1 MRNRLANNAKET
13 VDTNKLTIC
22 NMWYIS
28 SMSRIQRIDV
38 FSYDLTYAHGDYVMS
53 GGRVIQTLQSTVVR
67 VTTES
72 GVEGFGEVCPL
83 GANYLPGYGAGAP
96 SVIAQF
102 APSLLGLDV
111 ENLGLLNHAMDTTL
125 SGHGYAKSVVDIACW
140 DAYGKVVGQ
149 PVYTLLGGRRHDDL
163 PLYVAV
169 PLDSTEAM
177 GQHVIARKAEG
188 TRKFQLKVGADPTD
202 DASRVAAI
210 VAVTDVDDA
219 VVADANCGWRLQ
231 DAVIAARLLENMDRV
246 YLEQPCRTLE
256 ECLIVRERT
265 TLPMILDEVITDPQS
280 LIRAYNAKAM
290 EAINLK
296 ISRVGGLTKARFMRE
311 LCESLGVR
319 MTIEDTWGG
328 DLTTAAVSHLA
339 TSTDPELL
347 FAASYMNDW
356 VLEHVAGYSPRSHD
370 GRGSISRADVPG
382 LGIDVDITALGSPVF
397 SVEASGR

>member
-1 MRNRLANNAKET
+1 
-13 VDTNKLTIC
+13 
-22 NMWYIS
+22 
-28 SMSRIQRIDV
+28 MSRIQRIDV

-53 GGRVIQTLQSTVVR
+53 AGRTIRTLLSTVVR

-83 GANYLPGYGAGAP
+83 GPNYLPGYGTGAP
-96 SVIAQF
+96 SVIAEF

-111 ENLGLLNHAMDTTL
+111 ENLGLINHTMDAEL

-140 DAYGKVVGQ
+140 DAFGKAVGQ
-149 PVYTLLGGRRHDDL
+149 PVYTLLGGRRQDDL

-169 PLDSTEAM
+169 PLDTTEAM
-177 GQHVIARKAEG
+177 AKHVTARKAEG
-188 TRKFQLKVGADPTD
+188 TRRFQLKVGADPHD

-210 VAVTDVDDA
+210 VAVTGADDVI
-219 VVADANCGWRLQ
+219 VADANCGWRLQ
-231 DAVIAARLLENMDRV
+231 DAVIAARLLEDLDRV

-265 TLPMILDEVITDPQS
+265 TLPMVLDEVITDPQA
-280 LIRAYNAKAM
+280 LIRAFNARAM

-296 ISRVGGLTKARFMRE
+296 ISRVGGLTKAKFMRD

-339 TSTDPELL
+339 ASTDPDLL

-356 VLEHVAGYSPRSHD
+356 VLEHVAGYSPRSRD
-370 GRGSISRADVPG
+370 GRGTVSNADLPG
-382 LGIDVDITALGSPVF
+382 LGIDVDVASLGAPLF
-397 SVEASGR
+397 SVEVAK

>member
-1 MRNRLANNAKET
+1 
-13 VDTNKLTIC
+13 
-22 NMWYIS
+22 MWYIPT
-28 SMSRIQRIDV
+28 MSRIQRIDV
-38 FSYDLTYAHGDYVMS
+38 YSYDLTYAHGDYVMS
-53 GGRVIQTLQSTVVR
+53 GGRTIRTLRSTVVR

-83 GANYLPGYGAGAP
+83 GPNYLPGYGSGAP
-96 SVIAQF
+96 SVIAEF
-102 APSLLGLDV
+102 APALLGLDV
-111 ENLGLLNHAMDTTL
+111 ENLGLINHTMDAAL

-169 PLDSTEAM
+169 PLDSTEEMAK
-177 GQHVIARKAEG
+177 HVTARKAEG
-188 TRKFQLKVGADPTD
+188 TRRFQLKVGADPHD

-210 VAVTDVDDA
+210 VTVTDADD
-219 VVADANCGWRLQ
+219 VIVADANCGWRLQ
-231 DAVIAARLLENMDRV
+231 DAVIAARLLDGMDRV
-246 YLEQPCRTLE
+246 YFEQPCRTLE

-265 TLPMILDEVITDPQS
+265 TLPMVLDEVITDPQA
-280 LIRAYNAKAM
+280 LIRAYYAKAM

-296 ISRVGGLTKARFMRE
+296 ISRVGGLTKARFMRD

-339 TSTDPELL
+339 ASTDPELL

-356 VLEHVAGYSPRSHD
+356 VLEHLAGYSPRSSD
-370 GRGSISRADVPG
+370 GRGSVSGADAPG
-382 LGIDVDITALGSPVF
+382 LGVVVDVDALGAPLF
-397 SVEASGR
+397 SAQAGRR

>member
-1 MRNRLANNAKET
+1 
-13 VDTNKLTIC
+13 
-22 NMWYIS
+22 MWYIS
-28 SMSRIQRIDV
+28 AMSRIQRIDV

-53 GGRVIQTLQSTVVR
+53 AGRTIRTLLSTVVR

-83 GANYLPGYGAGAP
+83 GPNYLPGYGTGAP
-96 SVIAQF
+96 SVIAEF

-111 ENLGLLNHAMDTTL
+111 ENLGLINHTMDAEL

-140 DAYGKVVGQ
+140 DAFGKAVGQ
-149 PVYTLLGGRRHDDL
+149 PVYTLLGGRRQDDL

-169 PLDSTEAM
+169 PLDTTEAM
-177 GQHVIARKAEG
+177 AKHVTARKAEG
-188 TRKFQLKVGADPTD
+188 TRRFQLKVGADPHD

-210 VAVTDVDDA
+210 VAVTGADDVI
-219 VVADANCGWRLQ
+219 VADANCGWRLQ
-231 DAVIAARLLENMDRV
+231 DAVIAARLLEDLDRV

-265 TLPMILDEVITDPQS
+265 TLPMVLDEVITDPQA
-280 LIRAYNAKAM
+280 LIRAFNARAM

-296 ISRVGGLTKARFMRE
+296 ISRVGGLTKAKFMRD

-339 TSTDPELL
+339 ASTDPDLL

-356 VLEHVAGYSPRSHD
+356 VLEHVAGYSPRSRD
-370 GRGSISRADVPG
+370 GRGTVSNADLPG
-382 LGIDVDITALGSPVF
+382 LGIDVDVASLGAPLF
-397 SVEASGR
+397 SVEVAK

>member
-1 MRNRLANNAKET
+1 MREIDFFAPSN
-13 VDTNKLTIC
+13 IC
-22 NMWYIS
+22 YIHS
-28 SMSRIQRIDV
+28 VSKIQRIKV
-38 FSYDLTYAHGDYVMS
+38 FSYNLTYAHGDYVMS
-53 GGRVIQTLQSTVVR
+53 AGRTIRTLLSTVVQ

-72 GVEGFGEVCPL
+72 GIEGFGEVCPL
-83 GANYLPGYGAGAP
+83 GPNYLPGYGTGAP
-96 SVIAQF
+96 SAIAEF
-102 APSLLGLDV
+102 APSLIGVDV
-111 ENLGLLNHAMDTTL
+111 ENLGLINHTMDAAL

-140 DAYGKVVGQ
+140 DAYGKVVNQ

-169 PLDSTEAM
+169 PLDSNEEM
-177 GQHVIARKAEG
+177 VKHVMARKAEG
-188 TRKFQLKVGADPTD
+188 TKRFQLKVGAEPHD

-210 VAVTDVDDA
+210 AKVIDANDVI
-219 VVADANCGWRLQ
+219 VADANCGWRLQ
-231 DAVIAARLLENMDRV
+231 DAVIAARLLEDLDRV

-265 TLPMILDEVITDPQS
+265 TLPMVLDEVITDPQV

-296 ISRVGGLTKARFMRE
+296 ISRVGGLTKAKFMRD

-328 DLTTAAVSHLA
+328 DLTTAAVSHLSA
-339 TSTDPELL
+339 STDPELL

-356 VLEHVAGYSPRSHD
+356 VLEHVAGYSPRSHH
-370 GRGSISRADVPG
+370 GRGSVSDVAAPG
-382 LGIDVDITALGSPVF
+382 LGLEVELETLGAPLFTV
-397 SVEASGR
+397 AAPLR

>member
-1 MRNRLANNAKET
+1 
-13 VDTNKLTIC
+13 
-22 NMWYIS
+22 MWYIS
-28 SMSRIQRIDV
+28 AMSRIQRIDV

-53 GGRVIQTLQSTVVR
+53 AGRTIRTLRSTVVR

-83 GANYLPGYGAGAP
+83 GSNYLPGYGTGAP
-96 SVIAQF
+96 SVIAEF
-102 APSLLGLDV
+102 ASSLLGLDV
-111 ENLGLLNHAMDTTL
+111 ENLGLINQTMDAEL

-140 DAYGKVVGQ
+140 DAFGKVVGQ

-169 PLDSTEAM
+169 PLDTTEEMAK
-177 GQHVIARKAEG
+177 HVTARKAEG
-188 TRKFQLKVGADPTD
+188 TRRFQLKVGADPHD

-210 VAVTDVDDA
+210 TAVTDADD
-219 VVADANCGWRLQ
+219 VIVADANCGWRLQ
-231 DAVIAARLLENMDRV
+231 DAVIAVRLLEDMDRV

-265 TLPMILDEVITDPQS
+265 ILPIVLDEVITDPQA
-280 LIRAYNAKAM
+280 LIRAFNAGAM

-296 ISRVGGLTKARFMRE
+296 ISRVGGLTKAKFMRD

-339 TSTDPELL
+339 TSTDPDLL

-356 VLEHVAGYSPRSHD
+356 VLEHVAGYSPRSRN
-370 GRGSISRADVPG
+370 GRGSISDAAVPG
-382 LGIDVDITALGSPVF
+382 LGIDVDVASLGAPLF
-397 SVEASGR
+397 SVEVTG

>member
-1 MRNRLANNAKET
+1 
-13 VDTNKLTIC
+13 
-22 NMWYIS
+22 MWYIS
-28 SMSRIQRIDV
+28 AMSRIQRIDV

-53 GGRVIQTLQSTVVR
+53 AGRTIRTLLSTVVR

-83 GANYLPGYGAGAP
+83 GPNYLPGYGTGAP
-96 SVIAQF
+96 SVIAEF

-111 ENLGLLNHAMDTTL
+111 ENLGLINHTMDAEL
-125 SGHGYAKSVVDIACW
+125 SGHGYAKSIVDIACW
-140 DAYGKVVGQ
+140 DAFGKAVGQ
-149 PVYTLLGGRRHDDL
+149 PVYTLLGGRRQDDL

-169 PLDSTEAM
+169 PLDTTEAM
-177 GQHVIARKAEG
+177 AKHVTARKAEG
-188 TRKFQLKVGADPTD
+188 TRRFQLKVGADPHD

-210 VAVTDVDDA
+210 VAVTGADDVI
-219 VVADANCGWRLQ
+219 VADANCGWRLQ
-231 DAVIAARLLENMDRV
+231 DAVIAARLLEDLDRV

-265 TLPMILDEVITDPQS
+265 TLPMVLDEVITDPQA
-280 LIRAYNAKAM
+280 LIRAFNARAM

-296 ISRVGGLTKARFMRE
+296 ISRVGGLTKAKFMRD

-339 TSTDPELL
+339 ASTDPDLL

-356 VLEHVAGYSPRSHD
+356 VLEHVAGYSPRSRD
-370 GRGSISRADVPG
+370 GRGTVSNADLPG
-382 LGIDVDITALGSPVF
+382 LGIDVDVASLGAPLF
-397 SVEASGR
+397 SVEVAK

>member
-1 MRNRLANNAKET
+1 
-13 VDTNKLTIC
+13 
-22 NMWYIS
+22 
-28 SMSRIQRIDV
+28 MSRIQRIDV

-53 GGRVIQTLQSTVVR
+53 AGRTIRTLLSTVVR

-83 GANYLPGYGAGAP
+83 GPNYLPGYGTGAP
-96 SVIAQF
+96 SVIAEF

-111 ENLGLLNHAMDTTL
+111 ENLGLINHTMDTEL

-140 DAYGKVVGQ
+140 DAFGKAVGQ
-149 PVYTLLGGRRHDDL
+149 PVYTLLGGRRQDDL

-169 PLDSTEAM
+169 PLDTTEAM
-177 GQHVIARKAEG
+177 AKHVTARKAEG
-188 TRKFQLKVGADPTD
+188 TRRFQLKVGTDPHD

-210 VAVTDVDDA
+210 VAVTGADDVI
-219 VVADANCGWRLQ
+219 VADANCGWRLQ
-231 DAVIAARLLENMDRV
+231 DAVIAARLLEDLDRV

-265 TLPMILDEVITDPQS
+265 TLPMVLDEVITDPQA
-280 LIRAYNAKAM
+280 LIRAFNARAM

-296 ISRVGGLTKARFMRE
+296 ISRVGGLTKAKFMRD

-339 TSTDPELL
+339 ASTDPDLL

-356 VLEHVAGYSPRSHD
+356 VLEHVAGYSPRSRD
-370 GRGSISRADVPG
+370 GRGTVSNADLPG
-382 LGIDVDITALGSPVF
+382 LGIDVDVASLGAPLF
-397 SVEASGR
+397 SVEVAK

>member
-1 MRNRLANNAKET
+1 
-13 VDTNKLTIC
+13 
-22 NMWYIS
+22 
-28 SMSRIQRIDV
+28 MSRIQRIDV

-53 GGRVIQTLQSTVVR
+53 AGRTIRTLLSTVVR

-83 GANYLPGYGAGAP
+83 GPNYLPGYGTGAP
-96 SVIAQF
+96 SVIAEF

-111 ENLGLLNHAMDTTL
+111 ENLGLINHTMDTEL

-140 DAYGKVVGQ
+140 DAFGKAVGQ
-149 PVYTLLGGRRHDDL
+149 PVYTLLGGRRQDDL

-169 PLDSTEAM
+169 PLDTTEAM
-177 GQHVIARKAEG
+177 AKHVTARKAEG
-188 TRKFQLKVGADPTD
+188 TRRFQLKVGADPHD

-210 VAVTDVDDA
+210 VAVTGADDVI
-219 VVADANCGWRLQ
+219 VADANCGWRLQ
-231 DAVIAARLLENMDRV
+231 DAVIAARLLEDLDRV

-265 TLPMILDEVITDPQS
+265 TLPMVLDEVITDPQA
-280 LIRAYNAKAM
+280 LIRAFNARAM

-296 ISRVGGLTKARFMRE
+296 ISRVGGLTKAKFMRD

-339 TSTDPELL
+339 ASTDPDLL

-356 VLEHVAGYSPRSHD
+356 VLEHVAGYSPRSRD
-370 GRGSISRADVPG
+370 GRGTVSNADLPG
-382 LGIDVDITALGSPVF
+382 LGIDVDVASLGAPLF
-397 SVEASGR
+397 SVEVAK